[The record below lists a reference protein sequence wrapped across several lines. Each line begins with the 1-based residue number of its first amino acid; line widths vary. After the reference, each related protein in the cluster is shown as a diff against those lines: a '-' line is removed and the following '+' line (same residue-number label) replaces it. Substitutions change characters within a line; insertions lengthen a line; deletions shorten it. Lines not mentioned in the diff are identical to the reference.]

1 MNPVFK
7 NLLISLTATFF
18 LLFFSI
24 VTQSK
29 EIPKSGTQIQLS
41 FASLVKKTTPAV
53 VNIYARKVVRDRSH
67 PLLFDD
73 PFFQRFFGDG
83 FGLNLPRKRIQKS
96 LGSGVIVRA
105 DGLVVTNKH
114 VVQGADEIN
123 IVLSDRREL
132 SASLV
137 LTDDRTDLA
146 VLSVESD
153 SINLPFLELSDSD
166 LLEVGDL
173 VLAIGNPF
181 GVGQTVTGGIISA
194 LARTMV
200 TPSDLNFFIQ
210 TDAAINPGN
219 SGGALVSMNG
229 KLAGINTAIFSKTGG
244 SLGIGFAI
252 PSNMIRAVIDGITKD
267 GRLVRGWLG
276 ADGQLVSQDIADTLG
291 MPRPTGVLV
300 SKVYKGASAEIA
312 GVRVGDVILSINK
325 HVVNYPKGLSFRIA
339 TIPVGKIVPLEIWRR
354 NKRITL
360 NSKITPPPKTPKKN
374 IQILK
379 GNQPLAGSKVA
390 NMSPDFSI
398 EIGVDPFIRG
408 VMIVDLV
415 RGSTANRLNFKIGD
429 YIRDVNGSKV
439 NSVNELSKLIN
450 KRPNRWR
457 ITVDRK
463 GKLLKLDIKG

>member
-73 PFFQRFFGDG
+73 PFFQRFFGDD
-83 FGLNLPRKRIQKS
+83 FGLNFPRKRIQKS

-229 KLAGINTAIFSKTGG
+229 KLAGINTAIFSKSGG

-252 PSNMIRAVIDGITKD
+252 PSNMIRAVIDGITID

-312 GVRVGDVILSINK
+312 GVRVGDVILSIQNSK
-325 HVVNYPKGLSFRIA
+325 LRFSLIC
-339 TIPVGKIVPLEIWRR
+339 
-354 NKRITL
+354 L
-360 NSKITPPPKTPKKN
+360 NSSYLKI
-374 IQILK
+374 
-379 GNQPLAGSKVA
+379 
-390 NMSPDFSI
+390 F
-398 EIGVDPFIRG
+398 
-408 VMIVDLV
+408 
-415 RGSTANRLNFKIGD
+415 
-429 YIRDVNGSKV
+429 
-439 NSVNELSKLIN
+439 
-450 KRPNRWR
+450 
-457 ITVDRK
+457 
-463 GKLLKLDIKG
+463 